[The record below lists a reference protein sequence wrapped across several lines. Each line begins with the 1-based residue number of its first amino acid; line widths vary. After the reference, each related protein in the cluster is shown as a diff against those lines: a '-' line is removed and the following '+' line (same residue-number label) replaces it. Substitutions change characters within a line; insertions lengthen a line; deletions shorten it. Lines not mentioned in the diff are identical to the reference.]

1 VRALAREAA
10 GELGDDR
17 GFDRVLAVAMNTV
30 AGLALTREFDPSGR
44 ARRGD
49 PWPYH
54 RAALERMLGG

>member
-1 VRALAREAA
+1 
-10 GELGDDR
+10 
-17 GFDRVLAVAMNTV
+17 VAITPV

-54 RAALERMLGG
+54 RAALERMLAG